1 MFFCFIS
8 HITMS
13 TESEL
18 LIKEYSK
25 NPINNFK
32 MKDATIHQHEG
43 NFICWDDIIV
53 YLKIEGDKIKE
64 YSFDGN
70 CSAITTAGASYL
82 SELIIDKNI
91 QDILT
96 RNYQTM
102 LDNWFEV
109 SPRRKRAAVIAILA
123 TRNAIHNHLKDGKID
138 TFDDLIE

>member
-1 MFFCFIS
+1 
-8 HITMS
+8 MS

-18 LIKEYSK
+18 LVKEYSK

-43 NFICWDDIIV
+43 NFICGDDIVV
-53 YLKIEGDKIKE
+53 YLKIEDKKIKE

-82 SELIIDKNI
+82 SELIVGKDIT
-91 QDILT
+91 DILT
-96 RNYQTM
+96 WNYQTM

-123 TRNAIHNHLKDGKID
+123 ARNAIHIYLKDGKVD
-138 TFDDLIE
+138 NFDDLIE

>member
-1 MFFCFIS
+1 
-8 HITMS
+8 MS

-32 MKDATIHQHEG
+32 MKDASIHQHEG
-43 NFICWDDIIV
+43 NFICWDDIVV
-53 YLKIEGDKIKE
+53 YLKIEDNKIKE

-82 SELIIDKNI
+82 SELIVGKSIT
-91 QDILT
+91 DILT
-96 RNYQTM
+96 WNYQTM

-123 TRNAIHNHLKDGKID
+123 ARNAIHAYLKDGKTD
-138 TFDDLIE
+138 SFDDLIE